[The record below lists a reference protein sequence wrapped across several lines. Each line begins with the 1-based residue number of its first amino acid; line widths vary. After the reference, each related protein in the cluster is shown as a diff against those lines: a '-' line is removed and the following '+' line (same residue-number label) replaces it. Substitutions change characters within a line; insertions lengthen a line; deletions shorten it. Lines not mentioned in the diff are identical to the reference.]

1 MNWKRSLSGLCDE
14 RKKNGMG
21 TFDFD
26 TMQKMQ
32 RQLREKYL
40 EKWEPLSLQL
50 GRELLVGGGLTCL
63 TPLSC

>member
-1 MNWKRSLSGLCDE
+1 
-14 RKKNGMG
+14 MG